1 MFVPQLRL
9 EEIEMKL
16 SRHHT
21 WTERC
26 RKGNTEVK
34 KIDPNAHRNW
44 HNLVG
49 DMSPNEAIR
58 YIAINFMPSD
68 YELDLLEVIK

>member
-1 MFVPQLRL
+1 
-9 EEIEMKL
+9 MKL
-16 SRHHT
+16 SKHHT
-21 WTERC
+21 RSKKC

-34 KIDPNAHRNW
+34 KIDKTAHRNW

-58 YIAINFMPSD
+58 YIAINFLPSD

>member
-1 MFVPQLRL
+1 
-9 EEIEMKL
+9 MKL

-21 WTERC
+21 YTKKC
-26 RKGNTEVK
+26 RHNGNTEVK
-34 KIDPNAHRNW
+34 KIDKTAHRNW

-68 YELDLLEVIK
+68 YELDLLEVIR